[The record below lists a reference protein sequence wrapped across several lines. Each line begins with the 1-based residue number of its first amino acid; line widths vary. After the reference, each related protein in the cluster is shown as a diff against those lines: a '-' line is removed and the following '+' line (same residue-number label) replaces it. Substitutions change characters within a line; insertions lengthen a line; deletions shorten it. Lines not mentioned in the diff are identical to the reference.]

1 MSDKDLTMSLA
12 DSLKLTQDT
21 LQAGVIEILGE
32 ESKLLA
38 NLPFRF
44 VEGSGIT
51 YTVQKNQ
58 AKPQYRTV
66 GEAYKPSEIEYENRT
81 ESLAILGDE
90 AIVDTYQNQIVADY
104 NDLMAIEVA
113 LKTKALAHAYQKAFL
128 YGNTEEDIKAFN
140 GLNKRLIKNQM
151 FQSSGIVADDLDI
164 LADAVRGANFAIMSK
179 SKRRKLTNENR
190 SLITKSTNEF
200 GVQVTQ
206 YGEIVICD
214 LDDEVFQA
222 GDEGSIYV
230 MRLSDVDGVCGLQNG
245 GINVTPL
252 GHMTGSPKLKTRIEW
267 FTGMAVYDDRA
278 IAKIEGIETE

>member
-38 NLPFRF
+38 NLPFRYID
-44 VEGSGIT
+44 GSGLT
-51 YTVQKNQ
+51 YTIQKTQ
-58 AKPQYRTV
+58 AKPHYRNV
-66 GEAYKPSEIEYENRT
+66 GESYKPSEVEYENRT
-81 ESLAILGDE
+81 ESLSILGDE

-104 NDLMAIEVA
+104 NDLMAIEVSM
-113 LKTKALAHAYQKAFL
+113 KTKGVAQSYQKAFL
-128 YGNTEEDIKAFN
+128 YGDTSKDIKAFN
-140 GLNKRLIKNQM
+140 GLNKRLIKNQI
-151 FQSSGIVADDLDI
+151 FETSGIVADDLDI

-206 YGEIVICD
+206 YGEMVICD
-214 LDDEVFQA
+214 LDDEIFED
-222 GDEGSIYV
+222 GDKNSIYV

-245 GINVTPL
+245 GITVTPL

-267 FTGMAVYDDRA
+267 FTGMAVYDDKSV
-278 IAKIEGIETE
+278 AKITETKE